1 MNDEI
6 YYCENCRSYV
16 SIYDTVCPV
25 CGMLFSE
32 LISIDRND
40 LTEIMS
46 FSNEFESELV
56 KAKLK
61 EAGIE
66 AVSFHESAGEVIPSL
81 NSAFGIKL
89 YVHQKDAENAK
100 RLVEDNQNLQDDME
114 EDDNQSV

>member
-1 MNDEI
+1 MNEEI

-16 SIYDTVCPV
+16 SIYDTVCTV
-25 CGMLFSE
+25 CGILFSE
-32 LISIDRND
+32 LIQIDRND
-40 LTEIMS
+40 LTEIIS

-81 NSAFGIKL
+81 NSSFGIKL

-100 RLVEDNQNLQDDME
+100 RLLEDSQNLQDDME
-114 EDDNQSV
+114 DEGNQSI